1 MKPYH
6 LLILFFIVVA
16 FIAPK
21 LIAGVAVIAGIVSVF
36 LWLLAIGLGFPGW
49 RSKNRP

>member
-6 LLILFFIVVA
+6 LLILFVIVIALV
-16 FIAPK
+16 APK
-21 LIAGVAVIAGIVSVF
+21 IIAGAAVAMFVVGVF
-36 LWLLAIGLGFPGW
+36 LWLVAAALGFPGW